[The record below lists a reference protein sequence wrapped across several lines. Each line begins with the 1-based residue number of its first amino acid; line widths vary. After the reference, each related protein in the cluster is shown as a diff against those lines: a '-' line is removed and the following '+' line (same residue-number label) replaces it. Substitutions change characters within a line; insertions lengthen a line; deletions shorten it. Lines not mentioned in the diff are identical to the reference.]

1 MTPFDRLFIFLAQAK
16 ISVGSGSGQID
27 ISQRTAAEVLADTLN
42 VVYFAAGMV
51 AVVVIVIAGYT
62 FSTSVYDPVKITQ
75 AKNTILYAVVGLIG
89 VVAAFLIT
97 QFVIRSLG
105 Q

>member
-1 MTPFDRLFIFLAQAK
+1 MTLFDKLFIFLAQTK

-27 ISQRTAAEVLADTLN
+27 IPQRTAAEVIGDVLN
-42 VVYFAAGMV
+42 IAYFAAGMV
-51 AVVVIVIAGYT
+51 AVIVIVIAGYT

-89 VVAAFLIT
+89 VIAAFFIT
-97 QFVIRSLG
+97 QYVIRSLG
-105 Q
+105 